1 MRNSFKD
8 LVKVL
13 KFQDTLKAEGFSPI
27 GWYDGMLVWKKN
39 AEGSVTRILTDIDTT
54 RIFPIDN
61 LNAIYLG

>member
-1 MRNSFKD
+1 
-8 LVKVL
+8 
-13 KFQDTLKAEGFSPI
+13 
-27 GWYDGMLVWKKN
+27 MLVWKKN